1 MRADNDSDVDVDS
14 AGAKKKKR
22 NKNKQKKTNY
32 KLKLNLARPIN
43 IGAPLC
49 YRIIRAPSLLQHVA
63 TKSSRSACE
72 KKKTLKKILAQFLP
86 IQSKPT
92 QSSYDNNRQK
102 GFRSVK
108 NY

>member
-1 MRADNDSDVDVDS
+1 MRYKNCLALRADNDSDVDVDS

-22 NKNKQKKTNY
+22 NKNKQKKKTNY
-32 KLKLNLARPIN
+32 KLKLNLVRPIN

-72 KKKTLKKILAQFLP
+72 KKEDFEKDSRKILAN
-86 IQSKPT
+86 SK
-92 QSSYDNNRQK
+92 
-102 GFRSVK
+102 
-108 NY
+108 